1 MKIKIA
7 YAMLVPILFYMIFSF
22 SSFISGKTLS
32 GKELSFDNGFY
43 LLDSNYG
50 GEKVNEFIMLTCTHC
65 VNTLPEL
72 ISFFDKNKI
81 DNQRIHPYYNEKQKK
96 TSIFFYLLEM
106 DTDNNTLINFISYFR
121 NLGYKTASDITDQEL
136 YYFYE
141 TNRKATAPRLSED
154 VFKLIVSGKKNST
167 FLDKAN
173 SARLKADEISLK
185 ATPAI
190 LIRNKITSFSLFD
203 KNTDMLEAIK
213 KEYFSLP

>member
-1 MKIKIA
+1 MRIKII
-7 YAMLVPILFYMIFSF
+7 YIILVPILIYMIFSF

-32 GKELSFDNGFY
+32 GKELSFDKGFY
-43 LLDSNYG
+43 LLDNNYG
-50 GEKVNEFIMLTCTHC
+50 GDKVNEFIMLTCSHC

-81 DNQRIHPYYNEKQKK
+81 NNQRIHPYYNEKQKK
-96 TSIFFYLLEM
+96 ISVFFYLLEM
-106 DTDNNTLINFISYFR
+106 DTNNNTLIDFISYFR
-121 NLGYKTASDITDQEL
+121 KLGYKTASDITDKEL

-141 TNRKATAPRLSED
+141 VSNKEDSQQLSAD
-154 VFKLIVSGKKNST
+154 AFNLIVSGKKKST

-213 KEYFSLP
+213 KEYFSHY